1 MKFFVELLGKLSVS
15 SIEDDGQSDVEDVF
29 TDDPEQFTRTFSFS
43 RRKSLSF
50 TRNRSAANLLEN
62 ARSTGEHYTGTR
74 RYTSPNLERS
84 VGEFRTATTRRKH
97 WSDSSFIDIVKN
109 KVSAGTA
116 GENDDDVASD
126 DDEAKSSVSDVII
139 DKIRMLKRTMSLHRR
154 RSLKSAGRRSSAVF
168 YRTKY
173 STNTLQNNQRRHTSP
188 CLGNTKR
195 DLKIS
200 TEGSV
205 FDFVKNKIT
214 SRFRGKEGSV
224 TERVATII
232 ADRRKAMEELSRD
245 DTVSYF
251 RAKYGK

>member
-1 MKFFVELLGKLSVS
+1 MKFFTELLGKLSVS
-15 SIEDDGQSDVEDVF
+15 STEDDSKSDVEDVF
-29 TDDPEQFTRTFSFS
+29 TDDAEQITRTFSFS
-43 RRKSLSF
+43 RRKTLAC
-50 TRNRSAANLLEN
+50 TRNRSSANLLEN

-84 VGEFRTATTRRKH
+84 VSEFRTTTTRKL

-109 KVSAGTA
+109 KILAGTT
-116 GENDDDVASD
+116 GDNDDDVASN
-126 DDEAKSSVSDVII
+126 DEAKSSVSDVIV
-139 DKIRMLKRTMSLHRR
+139 DKVRMLKRTVSLHRR
-154 RSLKSAGRRSSAVF
+154 RSLKSAGRRASTVS

-173 STNTLQNNQRRHTSP
+173 STTVLHNNQRRHTSP
-188 CLGNTKR
+188 CLGDTKR
-195 DLKIS
+195 NSKIS

-232 ADRRKAMEELSRD
+232 ADRRKAMEGLSRD